1 MSTYNFDRTKNQRFE
16 LAKLNNLVEDLD
28 RKKSRLEKHCYA
40 QLNQVLLEKKRIKK
54 FKSEFFEDKDLQDS
68 IYNYNNTKEKETSLR
83 KIYLEK
89 TEKLKALESQIIES
103 KLLSNNFR
111 KWW

>member
-1 MSTYNFDRTKNQRFE
+1 MSTYNFDGTKNQRFE
-16 LAKLNNLVEDLD
+16 LAKMDNLAEELD
-28 RKKSRLEKHCYA
+28 RKRSRLEKQCYA

-54 FKSEFFEDKDLQDS
+54 LKSNFFRDQDLQDS

-83 KIYLEK
+83 KVYLEK
-89 TEKLKALESQIIES
+89 TEKLKALENQIIES

-111 KWW
+111 KRW